1 MTQAAQT
8 STPTTAWR
16 LDPVHTN
23 VEFAV
28 RHLMISTIHGH
39 FGDVSGTAV
48 VPGNDFSRAEIEA
61 RVGVASVDTRDAQR
75 DGFLKSSDFFDVEA
89 YPAIAQKPTD
99 RSGTG

>member
-28 RHLMISTIHGH
+28 RHLMISTIHGR

-48 VPGNDFSRAEIEA
+48 VPSNDFSRAEK
-61 RVGVASVDTRDAQR
+61 RGSVWLVSTRATHNAT
-75 DGFLKSSDFFDVEA
+75 GF
-89 YPAIAQKPTD
+89 
-99 RSGTG
+99 